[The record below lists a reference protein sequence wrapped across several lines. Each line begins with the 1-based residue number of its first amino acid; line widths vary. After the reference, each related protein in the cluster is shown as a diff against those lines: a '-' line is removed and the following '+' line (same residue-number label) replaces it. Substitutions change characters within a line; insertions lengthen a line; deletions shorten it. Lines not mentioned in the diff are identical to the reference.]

1 MTMVMIPSKNQK
13 ASDDYFEALEKEM
26 RSELIKLDSTLTA
39 NNFIKCDLSMENWNV
54 IEIANILNKQL

>member
-1 MTMVMIPSKNQK
+1 MVMIPSKNQK